1 MITKLISKRVKNS
14 EQSST
19 VRIADKVREMREN
32 GERICD
38 FSAGRAFEHT
48 PDYVIEKAIEAMKSG
63 DTHQTPAKG
72 TKAYRDAV
80 AIKLKR
86 ENNIIANPDTEIVAT
101 MGCKQGLTASL
112 LAVLNPGD
120 EVIVEDPCFVTYKQ
134 IITYLGG
141 KPVTVPLHME
151 NNFRWKK
158 EQLENAITSK
168 TKAIIM
174 CTPHNPTGVVHTK
187 EDLEE
192 VASVAIKHNLI
203 VITDEPYERT
213 VWGNREHYS
222 LANIKGMQER
232 TVTLM
237 SLTKSFSMGGW
248 RIGFAYAAP
257 EIIAQM
263 NKLQQHLITCVSSF
277 VQAGAITALAE
288 EPKDVVKKYW
298 SDWEEKVH
306 YFTSELDKIEGIS
319 CEMPEGGLYAWVDIS
334 KLNISSDEF
343 ADRLLEQENVAV
355 IPGGS
360 FGIYGEN
367 YIRITCVKSY
377 SEIEDGLTG
386 IRKFVK
392 SIGNL

>member
-1 MITKLISKRVKNS
+1 MITKLISTRVRNS

-19 VRIADKVREMREN
+19 VRIADKVKEMREN
-32 GERICD
+32 GEEVYD

-48 PDYVIEKAIEAMKSG
+48 PEYVIETAVKAMKNG

-72 TKAYRDAV
+72 TKAYREAV
-80 AIKLKR
+80 VIKLKR
-86 ENNIIANPDTEIVAT
+86 ENDIIANPDTEIVAT

-141 KPVTVPLHME
+141 KPVTVPLHSE
-151 NNFRWKK
+151 NNFRWKR
-158 EQLENAITSK
+158 EQLENAITPK
-168 TKAIIM
+168 TKAVIM

-192 VASVAIKHNLI
+192 VAAVAIKHNLV

-213 VWGNREHYS
+213 VWNNRKHYS
-222 LANIKGMQER
+222 LANIEGMRER
-232 TVTLM
+232 TITLM

-248 RIGFAYAAP
+248 RIGFAYADP

-263 NKLQQHLITCVSSF
+263 NKLQQHLITCVNSF
-277 VQAGAITALAE
+277 VQAGAITALAG
-288 EPKDVVKKYW
+288 EPKDAVKKYW

-306 YFTSELDKIEGIS
+306 YFTSELNKINGLS
-319 CEMPEGGLYAWVDIS
+319 CEMPEGGLYAWADIS
-334 KLNISSDEF
+334 RLNIRSDEF

-360 FGIYGEN
+360 FGTFGEN
-367 YIRITCVKSY
+367 YIRVTCVKSY
-377 SEIEDGLTG
+377 PEIEKGLTG
-386 IRKFVK
+386 IRNFVN
-392 SIGNL
+392 SLV